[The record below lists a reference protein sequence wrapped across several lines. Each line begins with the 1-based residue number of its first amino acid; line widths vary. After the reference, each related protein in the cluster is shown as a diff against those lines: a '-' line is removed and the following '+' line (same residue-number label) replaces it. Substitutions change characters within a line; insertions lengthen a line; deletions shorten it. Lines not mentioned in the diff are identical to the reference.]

1 MSIDGVNFVESKVMT
16 SERPT
21 LTCNSSCLCPAFL
34 HRTSVEEK
42 IGQYPSSHDTHVYN
56 VWKTA
61 RTMDFKF
68 NSRTRYRLL
77 VVSLSL
83 SPSCVTR
90 KKTARKKM
98 AVRTPWSE
106 PKARPAKQK
115 RNYSYSLNS
124 IFSPHPPDC
133 YPGSSSQIDS

>member
-21 LTCNSSCLCPAFL
+21 LTSNSSCLCPAFL

-42 IGQYPSSHDTHVYN
+42 IGQYLSSHDTHVHN

-98 AVRTPWSE
+98 AVRTPWGE
-106 PKARPAKQK
+106 PKARA
-115 RNYSYSLNS
+115 RLATRIHAAIFFSSRSLDPLS
-124 IFSPHPPDC
+124 ERGTTRTC
-133 YPGSSSQIDS
+133 

>member
-1 MSIDGVNFVESKVMT
+1 MT

-21 LTCNSSCLCPAFL
+21 LTSNSSCLCPAFL

-42 IGQYPSSHDTHVYN
+42 IGQYLSSHDTHVHN

-98 AVRTPWSE
+98 AVRTPWGE
-106 PKARPAKQK
+106 PKARARLATRIHAAIFFPKRK
-115 RNYSYSLNS
+115 RNYSYLLSS